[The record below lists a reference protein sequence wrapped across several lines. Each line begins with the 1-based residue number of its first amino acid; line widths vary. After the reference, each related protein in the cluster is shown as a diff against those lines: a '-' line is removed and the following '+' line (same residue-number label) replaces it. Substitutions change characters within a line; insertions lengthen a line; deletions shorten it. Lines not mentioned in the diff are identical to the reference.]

1 MHISHK
7 LQLFPYGPPIAA
19 ALHLH
24 TSLSHRK
31 KKGNS
36 LLHSCAFFAIRILS
50 ENFAE
55 IFCVHP
61 LVKPDLAVWWERTAA
76 MHVLERDSLEC
87 KRKFK

>member
-36 LLHSCAFFAIRILS
+36 LLHSCAFFAVRILS
-50 ENFAE
+50 ENFGEFFAFILSLSPIWLCGEREQPLCMCWKE
-55 IFCVHP
+55 I
-61 LVKPDLAVWWERTAA
+61 R
-76 MHVLERDSLEC
+76 
-87 KRKFK
+87 